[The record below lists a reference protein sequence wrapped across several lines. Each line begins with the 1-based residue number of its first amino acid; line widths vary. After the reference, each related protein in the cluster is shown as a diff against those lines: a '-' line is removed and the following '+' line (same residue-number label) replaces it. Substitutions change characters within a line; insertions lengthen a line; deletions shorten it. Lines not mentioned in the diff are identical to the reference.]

1 MVAGPT
7 SSPLLF
13 EPGRSAHVNPSLTKV
28 FIYLTNAQDLAITM
42 RFEGRRQ
49 MHWYNPKTRSTETR
63 LAPQTDAEARELL
76 DGNLDTEAFV
86 TEYERL
92 RKSGMIVEQALIFT
106 GHEFRLRQ
114 LELRVAR

>member
-1 MVAGPT
+1 
-7 SSPLLF
+7 
-13 EPGRSAHVNPSLTKV
+13 
-28 FIYLTNAQDLAITM
+28 
-42 RFEGRRQ
+42 

-76 DGNLDTEAFV
+76 DGNLDAEAFV